1 MTAATVL
8 VLATARSQIA
18 DYIETLISVYVILIL
33 LYIISTLFFSFGG
46 RTPYNRVVNSVLE
59 FLRQVCEPYLRLFR
73 RFIPPLG
80 PLDLSPMV
88 GIIALYVVGGLVVGL
103 IRG

>member
-1 MTAATVL
+1 MSSAAV
-8 VLATARSQIA
+8 VLATARSQVA
-18 DYIETLISVYVILIL
+18 DYVSTLISVYVVLIL
-33 LYIISTLFFSFGG
+33 VYILSTLFFSFGG
-46 RTPYNRVVNSVLE
+46 RAPYNRALSAVLD
-59 FLRQVCEPYLRLFR
+59 FLRQVCEPYLRVFR

-88 GIIALYVVGGLVVGL
+88 AIIVLYVVGGIVVSL

>member
-1 MTAATVL
+1 MSAAVL
-8 VLATARSQIA
+8 LLATARSQVA
-18 DYIETLISVYVILIL
+18 DYVSTLISVYVVLIL
-33 LYIISTLFFSFGG
+33 VYILSTLFFSFGG
-46 RTPYNRVVNSVLE
+46 RAPYNRALNAVLE
-59 FLRQVCEPYLRLFR
+59 FLRQVCEPYLRFFR

-88 GIIALYVVGGLVVGL
+88 AIIALYVVGGLVVGL

>member
-1 MTAATVL
+1 MSL
-8 VLATARSQIA
+8 VVASTRSQIA
-18 DYIETLISVYVILIL
+18 DYVETLVFVYTILIL
-33 LYIISTLFFSFGG
+33 LYILSTLFFSFGG
-46 RTPYNRVVNSVLE
+46 RVPYNRALNAVLE
-59 FLRQVCEPYLRLFR
+59 FLRQSCEPYLGLFR

-88 GIIALYVVGGLVVGL
+88 AIIVLYLVGGILAGL

>member
-1 MTAATVL
+1 MSLAVL
-8 VLATARSQIA
+8 VLSTARSQVA
-18 DYIETLISVYVILIL
+18 DYVSTLISVYVVLIL
-33 LYIISTLFFSFGG
+33 VYILSTLFFSFGG
-46 RTPYNRVVNSVLE
+46 RAPYNRALSAVLD
-59 FLRQVCEPYLRLFR
+59 FLRQVCEPYLRFFR

-88 GIIALYVVGGLVVGL
+88 AIIVLYVVGGIIVSL

>member
-1 MTAATVL
+1 MSDATIL
-8 VLATARSQIA
+8 VLATARAQIA
-18 DYIETLISVYVILIL
+18 DYVQTLISVYVILIL
-33 LYIISTLFFSFGG
+33 LYILSTLFFSFGG
-46 RTPYNRVVNSVLE
+46 RVPYNRVLNGILE
-59 FLRQVCEPYLRLFR
+59 FLRQTCEPYLGFFR

-88 GIIALYVVGGLVVGL
+88 AIIALYVVGGLVVGL

>member
-1 MTAATVL
+1 MTAAALV
-8 VLATARSQIA
+8 VLATARTQIA
-18 DYIETLISVYVILIL
+18 DYVNTLVTVYALLIL
-33 LYIISTLFFSFGG
+33 LYILSTLFFSFGG
-46 RTPYNRVVNSVLE
+46 RVPYNRALNGVLE
-59 FLRQVCEPYLRLFR
+59 FLRQTCEPYLGLFR

-88 GIIALYVVGGLVVGL
+88 AIIVLYVVGGLVAGL

>member
-1 MTAATVL
+1 MSGAAIVI
-8 VLATARSQIA
+8 LATARTQIA
-18 DYIETLISVYVILIL
+18 DYMQTLISVYVILIL
-33 LYIISTLFFSFGG
+33 LYILSTLFFSFGG
-46 RTPYNRVVNSVLE
+46 SVPYNRVLNGVLE
-59 FLRQVCEPYLRLFR
+59 FLRQTCEPYLRLFR

-88 GIIALYVVGGLVVGL
+88 AIIALYVVGGLVVGL

>member
-1 MTAATVL
+1 MTGVATV
-8 VLATARSQIA
+8 VLATARTQIA
-18 DYIETLISVYVILIL
+18 DYLQTLISVYVILIL
-33 LYIISTLFFSFGG
+33 LYILSTLFFSFGG
-46 RTPYNRVVNSVLE
+46 RVPYNRFLNGVLE
-59 FLRQVCEPYLRLFR
+59 FLRQTCEPYLGFFR

-88 GIIALYVVGGLVVGL
+88 AIIALYVVGGLVVGL

>member
-1 MTAATVL
+1 M
-8 VLATARSQIA
+8 
-18 DYIETLISVYVILIL
+18 LIIL
-33 LYIISTLFFSFGG
+33 LYILSTLFFSFGG
-46 RTPYNRVVNSVLE
+46 RVPYNRAAERRCWGSCG
-59 FLRQVCEPYLRLFR
+59 RPCEPYLGIFR

-88 GIIALYVVGGLVVGL
+88 AIIALYVVGGLVVGL